1 MSRERIMLTQ
11 AIPAVQQLRR
21 VQGFDPLRFLKR
33 NANGGIELE
42 PRYQRLWFRL
52 ACPDGK
58 MLLNR
63 LRVTDQIAVYEAQV
77 FLSREDNQPITNF
90 TAAVEKAQAP
100 AGRYVQAAQDEALKT
115 ALDNAGFGIQL
126 CEINPSAAVDA
137 QADGKQEV
145 ATDTVNR
152 QETAPAVNRAAAPQR
167 EASVGENHP
176 VQAVPTPQEVQPQE
190 EAKTPNVNQQEV
202 HTTQQTESVSDA
214 MSLLQALSGGTAASE
229 PDPVRLTWNP
239 NYKGI
244 DDWQLALRRKEQKM
258 KEDPG
263 MTFKEQYLNGL
274 CGLEMLEACKEK
286 WHAMKVDSIS
296 LRDYLGLTEQEYDAY
311 LQTDPGVSF
320 QKLLDSQRKMQR
332 FRVYQLDLEH
342 GETRAFAFGGIDA
355 LHKAGFQ
362 QPPAAEYTLVYD
374 GELTCPVGQDEC
386 DILERIFARYNQA
399 FPPDYRGRSI
409 APSDVLELYDES
421 ERRYFY
427 CDMAGFLQVKF
438 SPALAKKA

>member
-63 LRVTDQIAVYEAQV
+63 LQITDQIAVYEAQV

-145 ATDTVNR
+145 ATGAVNR
-152 QETAPAVNRAAAPQR
+152 QETAPAVNKIAAPQR
-167 EASVGENHP
+167 EASAGENHP
-176 VQAVPTPQEVQPQE
+176 EQAAPTPQEVQPQE
-190 EAKTPNVNQQEV
+190 TKTPSVNQQKV
-202 HTTQQTESVSDA
+202 PTTQQAESVSDA
-214 MSLLQALSGGTAASE
+214 MSLLQALGGGAAASE
-229 PDPVRLTWNP
+229 PEPVTPQKTQEVPSEAAEPAVTKQTETAQTVKPVVVDMPAAASTAAAPKYSDDMTVDEILSLMTEEEAAELVVTTGVN
-239 NYKGI
+239 KGWTMAQVS
-244 DDWQLALRRKEQKM
+244 DQR
-258 KEDPG
+258 P
-263 MTFKEQYLNGL
+263 
-274 CGLEMLEACKEK
+274 
-286 WHAMKVDSIS
+286 SS
-296 LRDYLGLTEQEYDAY
+296 LKYYAY
-311 LQTDPGVSF
+311 LCEDCGNIV
-320 QKLLDSQRKMQR
+320 KAAAMLLMGGSQ
-332 FRVYQLDLEH
+332 QL
-342 GETRAFAFGGIDA
+342 
-355 LHKAGFQ
+355 KA
-362 QPPAAEYTLVYD
+362 
-374 GELTCPVGQDEC
+374 
-386 DILERIFARYNQA
+386 
-399 FPPDYRGRSI
+399 S
-409 APSDVLELYDES
+409 
-421 ERRYFY
+421 
-427 CDMAGFLQVKF
+427 
-438 SPALAKKA
+438 

>member
-63 LRVTDQIAVYEAQV
+63 LQITDQIAVYEAQV

-90 TAAVEKAQAP
+90 TAAVEKAQA

-145 ATDTVNR
+145 ATGTVNR
-152 QETAPAVNRAAAPQR
+152 QETAPAVNSAAAPQR

-176 VQAVPTPQEVQPQE
+176 VQAVPTLQEAQPQE
-190 EAKTPNVNQQEV
+190 AAKTHSVKQQV
-202 HTTQQTESVSDA
+202 VPPAQQTESVSDA

-229 PDPVRLTWNP
+229 PDPVMPQKAQEVPSEPAEPAVTVRAETAQTLKPVVVDMPAAASTAAAPKYSDDMTVDEILSLMTEEEAAELVVTTGVN
-239 NYKGI
+239 KG
-244 DDWQLALRRKEQKM
+244 WTMAQVSEQR
-258 KEDPG
+258 P
-263 MTFKEQYLNGL
+263 
-274 CGLEMLEACKEK
+274 
-286 WHAMKVDSIS
+286 SS
-296 LRDYLGLTEQEYDAY
+296 LKYYAY
-311 LQTDPGVSF
+311 LCEDCGNIM
-320 QKLLDSQRKMQR
+320 KAAAMLLMGGSQ
-332 FRVYQLDLEH
+332 QL
-342 GETRAFAFGGIDA
+342 
-355 LHKAGFQ
+355 KA
-362 QPPAAEYTLVYD
+362 
-374 GELTCPVGQDEC
+374 
-386 DILERIFARYNQA
+386 
-399 FPPDYRGRSI
+399 S
-409 APSDVLELYDES
+409 
-421 ERRYFY
+421 
-427 CDMAGFLQVKF
+427 
-438 SPALAKKA
+438 

>member
-126 CEINPSAAVDA
+126 CEINPSAVVDA

-145 ATDTVNR
+145 ATGAVNR

-167 EASVGENHP
+167 EDAIGESHP
-176 VQAVPTPQEVQPQE
+176 VQAVPTPQKVQPQE
-190 EAKTPNVNQQEV
+190 AAKTPSVNQQV
-202 HTTQQTESVSDA
+202 AVPTQQTESVSDA
-214 MSLLQALSGGTAASE
+214 MSLLQALSGGAAASE
-229 PDPVRLTWNP
+229 PDPVMPQKAQEISSETAEAAVTERTETAQTVKSVVVDMPAAASTAASTAAAPKYSDDMTVDEILSLMTEEEAAELVVTTGVN
-239 NYKGI
+239 KG
-244 DDWQLALRRKEQKM
+244 WTMAQVSEQR
-258 KEDPG
+258 P
-263 MTFKEQYLNGL
+263 
-274 CGLEMLEACKEK
+274 
-286 WHAMKVDSIS
+286 SS
-296 LRDYLGLTEQEYDAY
+296 LKYYAY
-311 LQTDPGVSF
+311 LCEDCGNIM
-320 QKLLDSQRKMQR
+320 KAAAMLLMGGSQ
-332 FRVYQLDLEH
+332 QL
-342 GETRAFAFGGIDA
+342 
-355 LHKAGFQ
+355 KA
-362 QPPAAEYTLVYD
+362 
-374 GELTCPVGQDEC
+374 
-386 DILERIFARYNQA
+386 
-399 FPPDYRGRSI
+399 S
-409 APSDVLELYDES
+409 
-421 ERRYFY
+421 
-427 CDMAGFLQVKF
+427 
-438 SPALAKKA
+438 

>member
-90 TAAVEKAQAP
+90 TAAVEKTQAP

-145 ATDTVNR
+145 ATGAVNR
-152 QETAPAVNRAAAPQR
+152 QETAPAVRTAAPQR
-167 EASVGENHP
+167 ETSVGENHL

-190 EAKTPNVNQQEV
+190 AAKTPNVTQQEV

-229 PDPVRLTWNP
+229 PDPVMPQKAQEVPSEPAEPAVTELAETAQTVKPIVVDMPAAASTAAAPKYSDDMTVDEILSLMTEGEAAELVVTTGVN
-239 NYKGI
+239 KG
-244 DDWQLALRRKEQKM
+244 WTMAQVSEQR
-258 KEDPG
+258 P
-263 MTFKEQYLNGL
+263 
-274 CGLEMLEACKEK
+274 
-286 WHAMKVDSIS
+286 SS
-296 LRDYLGLTEQEYDAY
+296 LKYYAY
-311 LQTDPGVSF
+311 LCEDCGNIM
-320 QKLLDSQRKMQR
+320 KAAAMLLMGGSQ
-332 FRVYQLDLEH
+332 QL
-342 GETRAFAFGGIDA
+342 
-355 LHKAGFQ
+355 KA
-362 QPPAAEYTLVYD
+362 
-374 GELTCPVGQDEC
+374 
-386 DILERIFARYNQA
+386 
-399 FPPDYRGRSI
+399 S
-409 APSDVLELYDES
+409 
-421 ERRYFY
+421 
-427 CDMAGFLQVKF
+427 
-438 SPALAKKA
+438 

>member
-11 AIPAVQQLRR
+11 AIPAVQQLRK

-77 FLSREDNQPITNF
+77 FLSRDF

-126 CEINPSAAVDA
+126 CEINPSAVVDA

-145 ATDTVNR
+145 ATGAVNR
-152 QETAPAVNRAAAPQR
+152 QETAPAVNRTTAPQR
-167 EASVGENHP
+167 ETSVGENHP

-190 EAKTPNVNQQEV
+190 AAKTPSANQQV
-202 HTTQQTESVSDA
+202 VPPAQQAESVSDA

-229 PDPVRLTWNP
+229 PDPVMPQKAQEVPSETAEPAVTERAETARTVKPVVVDMPAAASTAAAPKYSDDMTVDEILSLMTEEEAAELVVTTGVN
-239 NYKGI
+239 KG
-244 DDWQLALRRKEQKM
+244 WTMAQVSEQR
-258 KEDPG
+258 P
-263 MTFKEQYLNGL
+263 
-274 CGLEMLEACKEK
+274 
-286 WHAMKVDSIS
+286 SS
-296 LRDYLGLTEQEYDAY
+296 LKYYAY
-311 LQTDPGVSF
+311 LCEDCGNIM
-320 QKLLDSQRKMQR
+320 KAAAMLLMGGSQ
-332 FRVYQLDLEH
+332 QL
-342 GETRAFAFGGIDA
+342 
-355 LHKAGFQ
+355 KA
-362 QPPAAEYTLVYD
+362 
-374 GELTCPVGQDEC
+374 
-386 DILERIFARYNQA
+386 
-399 FPPDYRGRSI
+399 S
-409 APSDVLELYDES
+409 
-421 ERRYFY
+421 
-427 CDMAGFLQVKF
+427 
-438 SPALAKKA
+438 

>member
-90 TAAVEKAQAP
+90 TAAVEKTQAP

-145 ATDTVNR
+145 ATGAVNR
-152 QETAPAVNRAAAPQR
+152 QETAPAVNGAAAPQR
-167 EASVGENHP
+167 EDPISESHP
-176 VQAVPTPQEVQPQE
+176 VQAAPTPQEVQPQE
-190 EAKTPNVNQQEV
+190 AKMPSVNQQEV
-202 HTTQQTESVSDA
+202 PTTQQAESVSDA
-214 MSLLQALSGGTAASE
+214 MSLLQALGGGAAASE
-229 PDPVRLTWNP
+229 PDPVMPQKAQEVPSETAEPAVTKRAETAQTVKPIVVDMPAAASTAAAPKYSDDMTVDEILSLMTEGEAAELVVTTGVN
-239 NYKGI
+239 KG
-244 DDWQLALRRKEQKM
+244 WTMAQVSEQR
-258 KEDPG
+258 P
-263 MTFKEQYLNGL
+263 
-274 CGLEMLEACKEK
+274 
-286 WHAMKVDSIS
+286 SS
-296 LRDYLGLTEQEYDAY
+296 LKYYAY
-311 LQTDPGVSF
+311 LCEDCGNIM
-320 QKLLDSQRKMQR
+320 KAAAMLLMGGSQ
-332 FRVYQLDLEH
+332 QL
-342 GETRAFAFGGIDA
+342 
-355 LHKAGFQ
+355 KA
-362 QPPAAEYTLVYD
+362 
-374 GELTCPVGQDEC
+374 
-386 DILERIFARYNQA
+386 
-399 FPPDYRGRSI
+399 S
-409 APSDVLELYDES
+409 
-421 ERRYFY
+421 
-427 CDMAGFLQVKF
+427 
-438 SPALAKKA
+438 

>member
-33 NANGGIELE
+33 NANGGVELE

-77 FLSREDNQPITNF
+77 FLSREDNQPIANF

-126 CEINPSAAVDA
+126 CEINPSAEVDA

-145 ATDTVNR
+145 ATGAVNR
-152 QETAPAVNRAAAPQR
+152 QETAPAVNRTTAPQR
-167 EASVGENHP
+167 ETSVGENHP
-176 VQAVPTPQEVQPQE
+176 VQAVPTPQEVQPQK
-190 EAKTPNVNQQEV
+190 ATKTPNVNQQEV

-229 PDPVRLTWNP
+229 PDPVMPQKAQEVPSETAEPAVTERAETAQTVKPVVVDMPAAASTEAAPKYSDDMTVDEILSLMTEEEAAEMVVTTGVN
-239 NYKGI
+239 KG
-244 DDWQLALRRKEQKM
+244 WTMAQVSEQR
-258 KEDPG
+258 P
-263 MTFKEQYLNGL
+263 
-274 CGLEMLEACKEK
+274 
-286 WHAMKVDSIS
+286 SS
-296 LRDYLGLTEQEYDAY
+296 LKYYAY
-311 LQTDPGVSF
+311 LCEDCGNIM
-320 QKLLDSQRKMQR
+320 KAAAMLLMGGSQ
-332 FRVYQLDLEH
+332 QL
-342 GETRAFAFGGIDA
+342 
-355 LHKAGFQ
+355 KA
-362 QPPAAEYTLVYD
+362 
-374 GELTCPVGQDEC
+374 
-386 DILERIFARYNQA
+386 
-399 FPPDYRGRSI
+399 S
-409 APSDVLELYDES
+409 
-421 ERRYFY
+421 
-427 CDMAGFLQVKF
+427 
-438 SPALAKKA
+438 